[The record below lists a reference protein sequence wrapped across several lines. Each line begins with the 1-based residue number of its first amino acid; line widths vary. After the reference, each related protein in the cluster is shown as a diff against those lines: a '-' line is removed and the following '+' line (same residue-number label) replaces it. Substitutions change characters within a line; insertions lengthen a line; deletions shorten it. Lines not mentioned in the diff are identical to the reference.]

1 VCSVNPERRLKPERE
16 RDLLNRQLERVLVL
30 PEASLRQA
38 LSLIDK
44 SGLGVALVVDGE
56 RQLLGLVTDGDLRRA
71 ILNGHTLDEP
81 VRTVMTA
88 DPVTADEGVPR
99 ELVFGLMNFKIRH
112 VPVVNDRRQVCDLVC
127 FGELSKKIPWA
138 VPCIG
143 SEEENEVADTIRST
157 WVTMGPKVSRLER
170 EMAAYVGAKYAV
182 AVSSGTAAL
191 DVALKALN
199 IGPGDEVI
207 VPALTYIA
215 TANAVLYQHATPVL
229 ADVDPTTF
237 NLDPEDVRRRITS
250 RTKCI
255 MPIDYGGQ
263 SADYDA
269 LGQIAREHRL
279 ALVEDGAHSLGGE
292 YKGRRLCSFGVM
304 STVSFHAAKVIT
316 SVEGGMVLTDDEK
329 LADLA
334 RVLRNQGEDPVN
346 KYHHA
351 VLGHNYRMTDLHAAV
366 GLAQFRRLSEVLRRR
381 AEIADFYTKR
391 LAELE
396 GKLMLPAVVPERRH
410 AWFFYPVLLH
420 KRDEVVGY
428 LKEKGIDTRIAWP
441 LPIHKQPLYR
451 PFFEG
456 ARFPVAE
463 RIAASVL
470 NLPLYYEMSEEEAQY
485 VVIHFKDAIVRVAE
499 NRGPLEEKPRLCES

>member
-1 VCSVNPERRLKPERE
+1 MSTRLES
-16 RDLLNRQLERVLVL
+16 VLVS
-30 PEASLRQA
+30 PDATIRQA
-38 LSLIDK
+38 LSVIDTG
-44 SGLGVALVVDGE
+44 GLGVALVVNGR

-71 ILNGHTLDEP
+71 MLDGHGLEAEVRLVMNPEP
-81 VRTVMTA
+81 MTA
-88 DPVTADEGVPR
+88 SKATPR
-99 ELVFGLMNFKIRH
+99 EQVFGLMNVKIRH
-112 VPVVNDRRQVCDLVC
+112 IPVLDEDRRVCDLVC
-127 FGELSKKIPWA
+127 FVELSRKIPWA
-138 VPCIG
+138 IPYIG
-143 SEEENEVADTIRST
+143 EEEQNEVADTVRSA
-157 WVTMGPKVSRLER
+157 WVTMGPKVARLER
-170 EMAAYVGAKYAV
+170 EMAAYVGVKYAV

-191 DVALKALN
+191 DVALKVLH

-237 NLDPEDVRRRITS
+237 NLDPEDVRRRITP

-269 LGQIAREHRL
+269 LGRIAREHGL
-279 ALVEDGAHSLGGE
+279 ALVEDGAQSLGGE

-366 GLAQFRRLSEVLRRR
+366 GLAQFRRLNEVLRRR

-391 LAELE
+391 LTGLE
-396 GKLMLPAVVPERRH
+396 GKLTLPAVAPERRH

-420 KRDEVVGY
+420 NRDEVVGY

-451 PFFEG
+451 SFFEG

-463 RIAASVL
+463 RLADSVL

-485 VVIHFKDAIVRVAE
+485 VVMHLKDAVTRAGKTA
-499 NRGPLEEKPRLCES
+499 R